1 MDFEEVLSE
10 HVGGC
15 GNYQLLFHF
24 LASSIAIVNTISSL
38 EYGFIGA
45 TPKFWCDVTELQT
58 FNFTQDEIEA
68 FVSPPSNDDVT
79 TCDAC
84 LMYSRNYSDV
94 TEEDIATFIY
104 SNKTSDVSGD
114 LETTKCMQWTYDT
127 SEYVDTVVTEVFS
140 MGDSKDVIPQPTKQY
155 EGHY

>member
-1 MDFEEVLSE
+1 MDFDEVFDE

-15 GNYQLLFHF
+15 GLYQLIFHF
-24 LASSIAIVNTISSL
+24 GAASLAFVPT
-38 EYGFIGA
+38 IGA
-45 TPKFWCDVTELQT
+45 YEYTFVGAAPKFWCDVTELET
-58 FNFTQDEIEA
+58 FNFTRDEIAA

-84 LMYSRNYSDV
+84 LIYSRNYSDV

-114 LETTKCMQWTYDT
+114 LETTKCTQWTYDT
-127 SEYVDTVVTEVFS
+127 SEYVDTVVTEVRIETFHP
-140 MGDSKDVIPQPTKQY
+140 ITF
-155 EGHY
+155 HYMSNAH